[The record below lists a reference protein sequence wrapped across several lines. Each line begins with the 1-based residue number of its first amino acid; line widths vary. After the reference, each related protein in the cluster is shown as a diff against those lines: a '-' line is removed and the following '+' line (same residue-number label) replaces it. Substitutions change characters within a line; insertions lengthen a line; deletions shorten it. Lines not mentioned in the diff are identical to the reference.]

1 MISNASNKNDTTV
14 SFLTEILPCQFYQPM
29 NYQNTFP
36 LFRQNIAVVSA
47 DDIVIT
53 SIENTNDGLKVT
65 FFVRGVNGEVSGVIS
80 AEVVEEALQVSIT
93 NNVNYSI
100 RI

>member
-1 MISNASNKNDTTV
+1 
-14 SFLTEILPCQFYQPM
+14 M
-29 NYQNTFP
+29 NYHIFL
-36 LFRQNIAVVSA
+36 LFRQNIADVSA

-53 SIENTNDGLKVT
+53 NMENTSDRIKVT
-65 FFVRGVNGEVSGVIS
+65 FFVRGENGEDVSGVIY

-100 RI
+100 KI